1 MFRFQKSQLQERG
14 DGESS
19 KTNMEDA
26 PLEREED
33 AQLEREEDAPLER
46 EEDAPLER
54 EEDAPLEREEDAPLE
69 REDVTM
75 QALEN
80 EVASLKVNS

>member
-33 AQLEREEDAPLER
+33 APLEREDAPLER